1 MSPAGT
7 GRRGLARRA
16 RGCLVA
22 LAATLAT
29 VAVLGFVVYQL
40 RAPLLTRVGALL
52 VHEDPLAPASAI
64 AVLGGGVLDRILE
77 AADLYA
83 AGYAPIVLLTRT
95 PENKVIAELQARGLD
110 VSTKLEFRLD
120 YLANLGVPR
129 DATTVLQRVVE
140 STQAEAALIAEWAE
154 SRQIGRIIVVTSRF
168 HTARAR
174 LVFDRVLRGRP
185 TEILIR
191 PSSTS
196 AFDPSTWWHDRRD
209 RRLGL
214 FELQKYAY
222 YRVMYLLRQTP

>member
-1 MSPAGT
+1 M
-7 GRRGLARRA
+7 
-16 RGCLVA
+16 
-22 LAATLAT
+22 
-29 VAVLGFVVYQL
+29 AVLGFVVYQL

-95 PENKVIAELQARGLD
+95 PENPVIAELQARGLD
-110 VSTKLEFRLD
+110 VSTALEFRLD

-154 SRQIGRIIVVTSRF
+154 SRQIGRIIVVTSGF

-191 PSSTS
+191 PSSAS